1 MASYT
6 GADGSRL
13 PCAKYTKVAASQ
25 TTAQISASGNA
36 NERGDYLAG
45 VLVTW
50 ASTLTG
56 TVNVLDGTT
65 SLALIPSP
73 VTGATD
79 ITPRY
84 VEYGVVA
91 QSTMGFDITTGSSVS
106 CIAIGRF
113 SQASRTNRGP
123 APSGAFFI
131 AVGRR
136 AEWMQ

>member
-1 MASYT
+1 MAFYT
-6 GADGSRL
+6 APDGTPL
-13 PCAKYTKVAASQ
+13 YCGTYTKVAASQ

-79 ITPRY
+79 ITPPVCRVWCGCPIY
-84 VEYGVVA
+84 YGLRHHHRLICLLHCHR
-91 QSTMGFDITTGSSVS
+91 QI
-106 CIAIGRF
+106 
-113 SQASRTNRGP
+113 
-123 APSGAFFI
+123 
-131 AVGRR
+131 
-136 AEWMQ
+136 